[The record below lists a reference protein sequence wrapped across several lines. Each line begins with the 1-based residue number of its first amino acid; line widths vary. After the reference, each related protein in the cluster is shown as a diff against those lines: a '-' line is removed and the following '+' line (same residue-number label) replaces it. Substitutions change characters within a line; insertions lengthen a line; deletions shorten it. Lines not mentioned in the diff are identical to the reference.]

1 MFFYK
6 HYVYK
11 RIQAQV
17 WKWFFI
23 DKPSL
28 YFLCSFYWYFSK
40 IFWWFYFNEIYN
52 CCVFASLPVYHF
64 GWNLTAVYYVGWN
77 LTASLF
83 IPSSPSIW
91 NSRVH
96 CIKTCSQWRVF
107 LCFSVTE
114 PNKNMPGQWNIQNQ
128 KTLKRLYLNQ
138 FYLVKVSVKI
148 SQIIIQ
154 TYPEPY
160 QTSR

>member
-1 MFFYK
+1 MTAFPFIPDSPFVNSCAQSTAVAWNLGKAIKLFDVHVFFYK
-6 HYVYK
+6 HYAYK

-64 GWNLTAVYYVGWN
+64 GWNLTAVYYFGWN
-77 LTASLF
+77 LTASSF
-83 IPSSPSIW
+83 ISPSPSIW

-96 CIKTCSQWRVF
+96 SIKTCSQWRVF
-107 LCFSVTE
+107 LYYIF
-114 PNKNMPGQWNIQNQ
+114 
-128 KTLKRLYLNQ
+128 L
-138 FYLVKVSVKI
+138 
-148 SQIIIQ
+148 
-154 TYPEPY
+154 
-160 QTSR
+160 

>member
-1 MFFYK
+1 MYTFFYK

-107 LCFSVTE
+107 LCFSARAVKYTKPE
-114 PNKNMPGQWNIQNQ
+114 NFKKALFESVLLSEGFCENLTNYYTDVSRTISNI
-128 KTLKRLYLNQ
+128 
-138 FYLVKVSVKI
+138 
-148 SQIIIQ
+148 
-154 TYPEPY
+154 
-160 QTSR
+160 